1 MPILSVSS
9 AHARDVA
16 TLAGTARSL
25 DVRPTEDTRGET
37 RKTALRLAAGV
48 LSTVVVRTLLAPL
61 ERIKLEYQ
69 LNRSML
75 PVSAALR
82 KVMAAEGIRGFWRG
96 NAINLLRVCP
106 YKAINFAA
114 FDAYRGVAV
123 ALSPGGP
130 HDVDKALLAIAG
142 AAAGVTSVCSC
153 FPMDVVRTRLFVAGG
168 MLKYGGLRN
177 CVKRMF
183 HK

>member
-1 MPILSVSS
+1 MPTMSVSR
-9 AHARDVA
+9 AHASVVA
-16 TLAGTARSL
+16 TLAGTPPAR
-25 DVRPTEDTRGET
+25 DRKPTGDAHGES
-37 RKTALRLAAGV
+37 RKTALRLVAGV
-48 LSTVVVRTLLAPL
+48 LSTVVVRTLLAPM
-61 ERIKLEYQ
+61 ERVKLEYQ

-75 PVSAALR
+75 PVGAAFR
-82 KVMAAEGIRGFWRG
+82 KVLAAEGARGFWRG

-130 HDVDKALLAIAG
+130 HDVDKALLAFAG

-153 FPMDVVRTRLFVAGG
+153 FPMDVVRTRLLVA
-168 MLKYGGLRN
+168 
-177 CVKRMF
+177 
-183 HK
+183 